1 MVDLQFI
8 HFNGNWWSIVC
19 VRWMEACKRLR
30 NCMVNENYVYTIC
43 LLGFGVRVIFFC
55 CFFPCVC
62 EQARNMNPIHVDDH
76 FFPPFFVFCICMQI
90 RWNDAMHQPNSPGK
104 IRQTHSFRALNVA
117 VVVVGLL
124 ISLLIFHYKDYNHAY
139 KICDAVRLL
148 IGWL

>member
-1 MVDLQFI
+1 
-8 HFNGNWWSIVC
+8 
-19 VRWMEACKRLR
+19 
-30 NCMVNENYVYTIC
+30 MVNRVRQMNGSVQEAKELHGQWKLCVYNLFAWVWC
-43 LLGFGVRVIFFC
+43 SCNFFFF